1 MEKLNRNLIEKD
13 SSSTLLRRTSTRS
26 DSRLFTKLE
35 KQVIS
40 WTKMITEVAAP
51 DHLASLT
58 SFFAICRFQL
68 FNTANE
74 RKMKATS
81 SQTQCLFLKD
91 CSVTLANENS

>member
-51 DHLASLT
+51 DHLA
-58 SFFAICRFQL
+58 
-68 FNTANE
+68 
-74 RKMKATS
+74 
-81 SQTQCLFLKD
+81 
-91 CSVTLANENS
+91 